1 LFEGSTAVQCNW
13 ESEFVLS
20 DGLLVKVFNG
30 MIVFVERNG
39 ERLEFFNCSADP

>member
-1 LFEGSTAVQCNW
+1 LLEGCTTVQCNW
-13 ESEFVLS
+13 EIEFVLS

-39 ERLEFFNCSADP
+39 ERLEFFDSPADP